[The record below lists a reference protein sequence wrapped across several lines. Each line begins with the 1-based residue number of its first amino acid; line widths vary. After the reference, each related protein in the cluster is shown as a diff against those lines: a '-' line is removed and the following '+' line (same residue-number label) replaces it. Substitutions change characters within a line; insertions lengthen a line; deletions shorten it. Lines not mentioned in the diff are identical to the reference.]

1 MVDRRIGLLAA
12 LLVLTA
18 CGGGS
23 ASDLSGEA
31 LAGEIGCLSCHTDTS
46 TQIAPTLHG
55 LAGSEVTLEDGSTVV
70 ADTDYIR
77 RSITDPSAQIVEG
90 YRAAMPRFDLSEE
103 EIDRLVEYVEGLGT

>member
-1 MVDRRIGLLAA
+1 MVDRRIALLA
-12 LLVLTA
+12 LFVLTA
-18 CGGGS
+18 CGGDS

-31 LAGEIGCLSCHTDTS
+31 LAAEIGCLSCHTDTS

-103 EIDRLVEYVEGLGT
+103 EIDRLVEYVEGLGP

>member
-1 MVDRRIGLLAA
+1 MADRRTVLPAA
-12 LLVLTA
+12 LLLLTA

-31 LAGEIGCLSCHTDTS
+31 LAAEIGCLSCHTDTS

-55 LAGSEVTLEDGSTVV
+55 LAGSRVTLEDGSTVV

-90 YRAAMPRFDLSEE
+90 YRAAMPRFDLSDD
-103 EIDRLVEYVEGLGT
+103 EIDRLVEYVEGLSS